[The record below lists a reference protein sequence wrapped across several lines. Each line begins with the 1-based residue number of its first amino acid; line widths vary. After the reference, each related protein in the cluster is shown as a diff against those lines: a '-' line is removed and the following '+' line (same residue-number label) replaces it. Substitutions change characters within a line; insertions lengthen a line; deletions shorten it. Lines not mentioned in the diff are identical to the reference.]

1 VKNSLGLI
9 EMRSIATGIK
19 TADEMLKSAD
29 VELIMSSPIC
39 PGKYVILVAGNV
51 GSVKNAVE
59 TGIRVAAVFLVE
71 SHIINNLDDK
81 IIPALSATTEI
92 KEIKSIGVIETISAL
107 TSVKAGDIAVK
118 ASSVELIEIRIA
130 RGLGGKG
137 FVVLTGELSSV
148 KSAVQTCLSELR
160 EGGEIV
166 STSVIPS
173 PHPGLIAKLF

>member
-1 VKNSLGLI
+1 
-9 EMRSIATGIK
+9 MRSIATGIK

-39 PGKYVILVAGNV
+39 PGKYVILVSGNV

-59 TGIRVAAVFLVE
+59 TGIRTADIFLVE

-81 IIPALSATTEI
+81 VIPALSATTEI
-92 KEIKSIGVIETISAL
+92 KEMKALGVIETISAL

-148 KSAVQTCLSELR
+148 KSAVQTCLNELKD
-160 EGGEIV
+160 GGEIV

-173 PHPGLIAKLF
+173 PHPGLIPKLF

>member
-1 VKNSLGLI
+1 MKNSLGLI

-51 GSVKNAVE
+51 GSVKNAIE
-59 TGIRVAAVFLVE
+59 TGIRVADVFLVE

-81 IIPALSATTEI
+81 VIPALSATTEI
-92 KEIKSIGVIETISAL
+92 KEMKSIGVIETISAL

-160 EGGEIV
+160 DGGEIV

-173 PHPGLIAKLF
+173 PHPSLIAKLF